1 MRLHAVVWVCAATL
15 GTAFPDAARAS
26 EKGDWAKAEKLNTV
40 PAYEEFLQKHGSRP
54 ARRISP
60 LETEARSRIA
70 RIRDSFLGNLK
81 SVRVGVIDVASLLGK
96 VPNSGIDLRA
106 ARSQESAAIRDGL
119 QAMLKRELENAG
131 YKVAGPDA
139 EAELNVKYGE
149 TVAIHVSAFTVQ
161 TKDGPV
167 SSNSISPRYS
177 EADVLLTLTSK
188 QHGQL
193 ASLYIQ
199 IKLPDTF
206 SGEAPGFDLAKETLQ
221 DRLRQ
226 ALPFKPEKR

>member
-1 MRLHAVVWVCAATL
+1 MRQHTAVWVCAATL
-15 GTAFPDAARAS
+15 GIAFPGAARAS

-54 ARRISP
+54 ARRISS

-70 RIRDSFLGNLK
+70 GIRNSFLGNLK
-81 SVRVGVIDVASLLGK
+81 SVRVGAIDVASVLGK
-96 VPNSGIDLRA
+96 VPNSGIDMRPA
-106 ARSQESAAIRDGL
+106 SPQESAAIRDGL
-119 QAMLKRELENAG
+119 QAMLERELENAG

-149 TVAIHVSAFTVQ
+149 TFSIFISGFTVQ
-161 TKDGPV
+161 TKDGLV
-167 SSNSISPRYS
+167 SPTSISPRNNLAGV
-177 EADVLLTLTSK
+177 ELALTSK

-193 ASLYIQ
+193 ASLSVKV
-199 IKLPDTF
+199 KLPDTF
-206 SGEAPGFDLAKETLQ
+206 SGEAPGFDLAKEALQ

-226 ALPFKPEKR
+226 ALPFKPENR